1 MPIPYFVNSA
11 RFAKD
16 NSYVARVNTAQ
27 VVVRVPKNK
36 QQAEDED
43 WKQVVGDKKIQ
54 NSSYLAQPSRAHT
67 PNHFF
72 EKASITIQK
81 TVSKMEELI
90 KENRAK
96 KIKLIEIE
104 NAKNLHNR
112 TVGDVGR
119 NFECKSEWQLEME
132 RFADSIKQRSLEDIK
147 EEGVKKAVEID
158 GEIIEYS

>member
-16 NSYVARVNTAQ
+16 NSYIARVNTAQ

-67 PNHFF
+67 PNHYF

-81 TVSKMEELI
+81 TVCKLEELVR
-90 KENRAK
+90 ENRAK
-96 KIKLIEIE
+96 KIKLTHRSNGCCLEE
-104 NAKNLHNR
+104 R
-112 TVGDVGR
+112 
-119 NFECKSEWQLEME
+119 EWGWG
-132 RFADSIKQRSLEDIK
+132 SL
-147 EEGVKKAVEID
+147 
-158 GEIIEYS
+158 